1 MTMNQENPS
10 SSVDPLVEVTPTVRL
25 RTLLKEPKP
34 PDAAWQEEAGRMV
47 AMLAVGFSQ
56 ADDAQAFSTMAV
68 IGLAA
73 AKGVKEAKKRALN
86 LARWSKTA
94 PPNLES
100 LEDAD
105 EQIAAIAAMSKV
117 KAPWAGSYLSVALS
131 SGAVDA
137 RVIPDLLR
145 WLRRETSDWVAFAG
159 GPYLAAVTNCSDSA
173 HAHVVLKEGPKLL
186 RLTKAVQADRAS
198 ETLALLA
205 RAISDCSH
213 RYAGDAKVS
222 VQLIASG
229 FAILEQTWQTL
240 PILLLQPAMLNAI
253 AQLSDAMRAL
263 KKPVPTCVDAALL
276 TTLFLISDSINRFG
290 DAAVRQFQSLVPLW
304 SHAYPDFQ
312 KQLKLNAVT
321 LPVLGRVTSTEV
333 AAEEGSDQRYQAEA
347 AFASLLPAWE
357 VFVSDLP
364 DPDSAASLTKMMHRA
379 AGSVNVEMQGAVGE
393 VVDYDPLSQHLADA
407 GSAPPR
413 QVRVVRAGVVARRQ
427 DGSVRTLVQMLVKAV

>member
-1 MTMNQENPS
+1 MNQKTNS
-10 SSVDPLVEVTPTVRL
+10 SSADLPSVIATDVNL
-25 RTLLKEPKP
+25 RALLRDPKP
-34 PDAAWQEEAGRMV
+34 SDAAWQDEAGRMV

-73 AKGVKEAKKRALN
+73 GKGVKEAKKRALN

-105 EQIAAIAAMSKV
+105 EQSAAIAAMSKL
-117 KAPWAGSYLSVALS
+117 KAPWVGSYLSVALS

-145 WLRRETSDWVAFAG
+145 WLRRETSDWVTFAC
-159 GPYLAAVTNCSDSA
+159 GPYLAAITNCPDSA
-173 HAHVVLKEGPKLL
+173 HAQAVLKEGPKLL
-186 RLTKAVQADRAS
+186 RLTKAVQADRAAES
-198 ETLALLA
+198 LAILA

-213 RYAGDAKVS
+213 RFAGDAKVS
-222 VQLIASG
+222 AHLLASG

-240 PILLLQPAMLNAI
+240 PVLLLQPAMLNAI
-253 AQLSDAMRAL
+253 TQLSDAMRAL
-263 KKPVPTCVDAALL
+263 NKPVPTSVDAALL
-276 TTLFLISDSINRFG
+276 TTLFLISDSINRYG
-290 DAAVRQFQSLVPLW
+290 DAAVRQLQSLVPLW

-321 LPVLGRVTSTEV
+321 QPGLGRLTSTEV

-357 VFVSDLP
+357 AFVSDLP
-364 DPDSAASLTKMMHRA
+364 DPGSAASLTKMMRRA

-413 QVRVVRAGVVARRQ
+413 QVRVVRAGVVARRR

>member
-1 MTMNQENPS
+1 MNQQTHS
-10 SSVDPLVEVTPTVRL
+10 SSADLPSVIATDVNL
-25 RTLLKEPKP
+25 RALLRDPKP
-34 PDAAWQEEAGRMV
+34 SDAAWQDEAGRMV

-73 AKGVKEAKKRALN
+73 GKGVKEAKKRTLN
-86 LARWSKTA
+86 LARWSKSA

-105 EQIAAIAAMSKV
+105 EQSAAIAAMSKV
-117 KAPWAGSYLSVALS
+117 KAPWVGSYLSVALS

-145 WLRRETSDWVAFAG
+145 WLRRETSDWVTFAG
-159 GPYLAAVTNCSDSA
+159 GPYLATISNCPDSA

-186 RLTKAVQADRAS
+186 RITKAVQADRAA
-198 ETLALLA
+198 ETLAILA

-213 RYAGDAKVS
+213 RFAGDAKVS
-222 VQLIASG
+222 PQLLASG
-229 FAILEQTWQTL
+229 FAILEQKWQTL
-240 PILLLQPAMLNAI
+240 PVLLLQPAMLNAI

-263 KKPVPTCVDAALL
+263 KKPVPTSVDTALL

-290 DAAVRQFQSLVPLW
+290 DAAVRQLQSLVPLW
-304 SHAYPDFQ
+304 SLAYPDFQ
-312 KQLKLNAVT
+312 KQLKLTAVT
-321 LPVLGRVTSTEV
+321 MPALSRLTSTDVAPEV
-333 AAEEGSDQRYQAEA
+333 ESDQRYQAEA

-357 VFVSDLP
+357 AFVSDLP
-364 DPDSAASLTKMMHRA
+364 DPDSAVSLTKMMHRA